1 MNRRDAIGKVAL
13 LFGATFSAPTL
24 LAMQKAQNSST
35 NIGAK
40 INFNNEEIA
49 IITAISEIIIPKTDT
64 PGATDAKVSPFIQMM
79 LIECYKPLEQNN
91 FKSGIASLQAKSF
104 LTMSD
109 ADKTSVLEKL
119 ETATKIEME
128 KRNVKTVKIGDNVD
142 KETMDI
148 ASSGVPFWRLIKE
161 LTLLGYYT
169 SEVGAN
175 ASFIYEPIPG
185 KYVATKIVPGQK
197 AYMYL

>member
-1 MNRRDAIGKVAL
+1 MKRRDAIGKVAL

-24 LAMQKAQNSST
+24 LAMQNAQNGSI
-35 NIGAK
+35 NAGAK
-40 INFNNEEIA
+40 ISFNNEETA
-49 IITAISEIIIPKTDT
+49 LITAISEIIIPKTDT
-64 PGATDAKVSPFIQMM
+64 PGASDANVAPFIQMM
-79 LIECYKPLEQNN
+79 LKDCYKPLEQNN
-91 FKSGIASLQAKSF
+91 FKSGIASLQAKGF
-104 LTMSD
+104 LTMNN
-109 ADKTSVLEKL
+109 ADKTKILEKL
-119 ETATKIEME
+119 ETATREEME
-128 KRNVKTVKIGDNVD
+128 KRNVKTVKVGDNVD

>member
-1 MNRRDAIGKVAL
+1 
-13 LFGATFSAPTL
+13 
-24 LAMQKAQNSST
+24 
-35 NIGAK
+35 
-40 INFNNEEIA
+40 
-49 IITAISEIIIPKTDT
+49 
-64 PGATDAKVSPFIQMM
+64 
-79 LIECYKPLEQNN
+79 
-91 FKSGIASLQAKSF
+91 
-104 LTMSD
+104 MSD

-128 KRNVKTVKIGDNVD
+128 KRNVKTVKVGDNVD